1 MKKITFLYPEI
12 NKKINSGGS
21 FRINQNIELLKNEY
35 EVNLVEII
43 SLNNFK
49 NKIGYFKYILNIK
62 KGLKKNKIIFMEFPK
77 YIFLIPFNR
86 KIIYSAHNFET
97 LLRWDLF
104 IKIKSLKAF
113 INFFI
118 FFIAEFITLYRADR
132 IVTITGSLSKQ
143 LSKFVFNNKATTLLP
158 RPLITQPNYVHT
170 EKLQYLFIGSF
181 EWKPNKEAYD
191 NFIQKIVPILIKKS
205 NLKRTFIFI
214 GNGNDKIKDLIIGN
228 ISIKCVGY
236 VEDLAFNINNSRAI
250 FIPISSGGGLKIK
263 LLEAI
268 SYEVPIIT
276 TIKGSEGLEDYFH
289 LLRPSLNFQEFA
301 YNIIALDNKSN
312 IDNMISNIKKVK
324 YKLQINSISNW
335 NNLFKSIVENDK

>member
-12 NKKINSGGS
+12 DKKIHSGGS

-35 EVNLVEII
+35 EVDLIEII

-49 NKIGYFKYILNIK
+49 NKIGYIKYILNIK
-62 KGLKKNKIIFMEFPK
+62 KNLKKNKTIFMEFPK

-86 KIIYSAHNFET
+86 NIIYSAHNFET
-97 LLRWDLF
+97 LLRWDFF

-113 INFFI
+113 INFFL
-118 FFIAEFITLYRADR
+118 FFITEFITLYRADS
-132 IVTITGSLSKQ
+132 IVTITGSLNKQ
-143 LSKFVFNNKATTLLP
+143 LSKFVKNKTITLLP
-158 RPLITQPNYVHT
+158 KPLITQPNYAHT
-170 EKLQYLFIGSF
+170 EKLQYLSIGSF
-181 EWKPNKEAYD
+181 GWKPNKEGYD
-191 NFIQKIVPILIKKS
+191 NFIQKIVPILNKKS

-214 GNGNDKIKDLIIGN
+214 GYGNDQIQDLIIGN
-228 ISIKCVGY
+228 ISIKCIGY

-301 YNIIALDNKSN
+301 YNIIALDDKSN
-312 IDNMISNIKKVK
+312 IDNVISNIKQVK

-335 NNLFKSIVENDK
+335 NNLFKRIVENDQ